1 MFSLLDKVVFVTEAQ
16 PSDNLGLP
24 LALARA
30 GADLALGT
38 GSPELVEPVA
48 AEIRQIGR
56 DCRVYRLDFND
67 MASIGPA
74 IDQAVADFGR
84 IDALVNNVGYSVAD
98 PALEF
103 TPENWSKI
111 VQMNLTGPFF
121 SAQAAGKH
129 MVRARR
135 GRIINCGTLT
145 GIKAYVRRIAYGAA
159 RAGMI
164 QFTRNLA
171 LELASSGVTVNSVAP
186 DYMKAYNL
194 AKHPELY
201 ENDRLAN
208 PMQRFASE
216 EEVAAA
222 IIFLA
227 SDEASFITGQT
238 IVVDGGQSL

>member
-1 MFSLLDKVVFVTEAQ
+1 
-16 PSDNLGLP
+16 
-24 LALARA
+24 
-30 GADLALGT
+30 
-38 GSPELVEPVA
+38 
-48 AEIRQIGR
+48 
-56 DCRVYRLDFND
+56 
-67 MASIGPA
+67 
-74 IDQAVADFGR
+74 
-84 IDALVNNVGYSVAD
+84 
-98 PALEF
+98 
-103 TPENWSKI
+103 
-111 VQMNLTGPFF
+111 MNLTGPFF
-121 SAQAAGKH
+121 SAQAAGRH
-129 MVRARR
+129 MVKAGR
-135 GRIINCGTLT
+135 GRIINTGTLT
-145 GIKAYVRRIAYGAA
+145 GLKAYVRRIAYGAS

-201 ENDRLAN
+201 EKDRLAN
-208 PMQRFASE
+208 PMQRFATE